1 MATDGPISLLH
12 PARDA
17 EIVANHVRE
26 GRFQCSLSLVTA
38 AASLISGLEVAYEH
52 YKGSYS
58 RRVMYT
64 PVILSA
70 LLGAA
75 ALAAVFSRRAARTV
89 LRLVSAV
96 TLIDSGVGFYF
107 HVRGIQRKP
116 GGWRLPVANVI

>member
-1 MATDGPISLLH
+1 MTTEAAISILD
-12 PARDA
+12 PARDMQIIA
-17 EIVANHVRE
+17 AHVRE
-26 GRFQCSLSLVTA
+26 GRFQRSLSLITA
-38 AASLISGLEVAYEH
+38 GSSILSGLEVAYEH

-96 TLIDSGVGFYF
+96 TLVDSGIGFYF
-107 HVRGIQRKP
+107 HIRGVQRKP
-116 GGWRLPVANVI
+116 G